1 MDPITIDTT
10 VTFTLAAGKDGKP
23 RVAVVEA
30 GELSDLTTLLW
41 ETKTAKDEK
50 TGKDILP
57 WPVIEEAVTAFFL
70 ERTGITLSK
79 WESRLIWDQ
88 AGPVWEK
95 KRASYRE
102 PEKPAP
108 ICAPSTDPRYSDA
121 A

>member
-41 ETKTAKDEK
+41 ETKTAKDET

-57 WPVIEEAVTAFFL
+57 WPVIEEAVTVS
-70 ERTGITLSK
+70 ERVGSVEDAPAEPVAIVPPAASRALAVTASRVSRFIDDLQGVGVGK
-79 WESRLIWDQ
+79 RESGRRI
-88 AGPVWEK
+88 
-95 KRASYRE
+95 
-102 PEKPAP
+102 
-108 ICAPSTDPRYSDA
+108 
-121 A
+121 